1 MKTDEMMQHVTPDLD
16 PRKNADH
23 LFMYK
28 GVNCRQTRRVFQ
40 SLDALTAALS
50 PDPAKTIIEVGTF
63 HGAFTQLLR
72 DHDIS
77 ANASIHT
84 FDITDFKKPITG
96 IVSKYIGDVFTD
108 QRPVVVNLISQPGRC
123 LVFCDGG
130 AKEREVNKFCGCL
143 KPGDI
148 ILCHDYAK
156 SLDVMNDKDV
166 VGNWP
171 PNQYESQWCNVK
183 DALTANGCVPFME
196 DEMQRAMW
204 GCFIKR

>member
-1 MKTDEMMQHVTPDLD
+1 MNAEQMKKYITPDLD

-28 GVNCRQTRRVFQ
+28 GINCRQTRRVLD
-40 SLDALTAALS
+40 SLDSLNVALS
-50 PDPAKTIIEVGTF
+50 SSPPTTIIEIGTF

-77 ANASIHT
+77 AQASIHT
-84 FDITDFKKPITG
+84 FDIIDFNKRVEGTTLY
-96 IVSKYIGDVFTD
+96 VGDVFGD
-108 QRPVVVNLISQPGRC
+108 KHSCIVELISLPGRC

-130 AKEREVNKFCGCL
+130 AKEREVNIFCKYL
-143 KPGDI
+143 KSGDM

-156 SLDVMNDKDV
+156 SLDVMNDKNI

-183 DALTANGCVPFME
+183 DSLTKFECVPFHE
-196 DEMQRAMW
+196 DEMQKSMW
-204 GCFIKR
+204 GSFIRQ